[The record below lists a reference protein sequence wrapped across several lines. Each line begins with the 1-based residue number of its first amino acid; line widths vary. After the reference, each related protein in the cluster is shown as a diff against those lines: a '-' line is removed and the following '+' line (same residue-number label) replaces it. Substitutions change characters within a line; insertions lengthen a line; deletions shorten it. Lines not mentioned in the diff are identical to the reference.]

1 MCSVMYKRPI
11 IRPKKPVESLV
22 SSPCAPNPGTVL
34 NFTVPPPFERK
45 PPVPIWKP
53 KESYPEQVKA
63 PIVFH
68 QHVYDV
74 VQKFS
79 PHRPPLKA
87 LVDAMRLDGFS
98 EERIKKTRAFYAEM
112 RRTVDKRQAEL
123 DKLFGKYSSKQT
135 KPVKKVLK
143 VLKKV

>member
-1 MCSVMYKRPI
+1 MYKRPI
-11 IRPKKPVESLV
+11 IRPKKPAASLL
-22 SSPCAPNPGTVL
+22 STCDPIPGTVVYNAL
-34 NFTVPPPFERK
+34 QSTVPLPPDRK
-45 PPVPIWKP
+45 TPVPIWSP
-53 KESYPEQVKA
+53 KDLPLKKTESD
-63 PIVFH
+63 IVFH

-74 VQKFS
+74 VQKFC

-112 RRTVDKRQAEL
+112 RRTADKRQAEL
-123 DKLFGKYSSKQT
+123 EKLFGKYTS

-143 VLKKV
+143 VLKKI